1 MGGYKMSK
9 DNCLVLWLQEL
20 SKDDPMVAGKKCC
33 HLGEMMQARLPVP
46 PGFALTLKAY
56 ETFLQGS
63 GANKNI
69 LSTLEKHKHE
79 LLNDLSKFEEI
90 SSYIMNEVIMNKE
103 MPAVLK
109 ENIAVYYEQLCDTCD
124 CVDVPVAVRSSGP
137 VSMPGQFDT
146 FLNISGYDNLLQN
159 IIKVWASSFN
169 ARSMAYR
176 LQHNMAVENSPIGVA
191 VLKMANARSSGV
203 MFTLDP
209 VTGDPSRIFIEGSWG
224 LGESLVS
231 GQVTPDKFVLDKITL
246 EIKQK
251 TICDKAVELVRD
263 PQGNVI
269 TREVPPE
276 KREIACLSDE
286 EILELARTG
295 KHIEKHYGVSQ
306 DIEWAIDEDLN
317 FPHNIIILQTR
328 QESIWTKRTK
338 APFASGKV
346 NATEFIAR
354 GLMQGIKLQ

>member
-1 MGGYKMSK
+1 MDK
-9 DNCLVLWLQEL
+9 DKCLVIWLHEL
-20 SKDDPMVAGKKCC
+20 NKDDPMVAGKKCC
-33 HLGEMMQARLPVP
+33 HLGEMLQAKLPVP

-63 GANKNI
+63 GAKKII
-69 LSTLEKHKHE
+69 LGILEKHKHE
-79 LLNDLSKFEEI
+79 LVNDLSKNDEI

-103 MPAVLK
+103 MPAELK
-109 ENIAVYYEQLCDTCD
+109 ETVAIYYEQLCDTCG
-124 CVDVPVAVRSSGP
+124 CVDTPVAVRSSGP

-146 FLNISGYDNLLQN
+146 FLNISGYDNLVRN

-176 LQHNMAVENSPIGVA
+176 LQRNMAVENSPIGVA

-209 VTGDPSRIFIEGSWG
+209 INGDPSRIFIEGSWG

-231 GQVTPDKFVLDKITL
+231 GQVTPDKFVLDKVTL

-251 TICDKAVELVRD
+251 TICDKAVELVRN
-263 PQGNVI
+263 PLGNVVA
-269 TREVPPE
+269 RDVPPE
-276 KREIACLSDE
+276 KREVACLSDQ
-286 EILELARTG
+286 EILELARIG
-295 KHIEKHYGVSQ
+295 KNIEKHYGVAQ
-306 DIEWAIDEDLN
+306 DVEWAIDEDLI

-328 QESIWTKRTK
+328 QESIWTKKTK
-338 APFASGKV
+338 EPVASAIKG
-346 NATEFIAR
+346 NPTEFIAR